1 MTMFPDMMAQKGL
14 ILKEWL
20 FVAANGDIFGDVG
33 PEYVWT
39 KPPGANFLYFFI
51 QNGGS
56 AGGSGFTRASG
67 VAGGGGGGGGGGAS
81 AWFITPSIF
90 LPGQLLIRPSRGGV
104 GGGTKA
110 PTNGGITLLSQPST
124 TRITITLSTGTFG
137 GDGSGVAGG
146 TGGAGNNV
154 ATQLTDSPFFFNSIF
169 QSCPSGV
176 GLAGGNGGMGG
187 GSSAQSGVIGNMLF
201 GSGGGGGAGISTG
214 DASTFAGNGGV
225 PRASGL
231 GTNFFITPL
240 APGGG
245 SVGDPGEH
253 GTTYWG
259 QTMFPMGATGGAGAR
274 AGGTVAGGRGG
285 DGGWGCGGGGGG
297 AGTTGG
303 AGGNGGPGFVYILA
317 W

>member
-20 FVAANGDIFGDVG
+20 FVGGTGNISGDDG

-56 AGGSGFTRASG
+56 AGGTGFTRASG
-67 VAGGGGGGGGGGAS
+67 VNGGGGSGGGGGGS

-90 LPGQLLIRPSRGGV
+90 LPNQLLIRPSRGGI
-104 GGGTKA
+104 GGGSKA
-110 PTNGGITLLSQPST
+110 PTNGRITLLSQPSST
-124 TRITITLSTGTFG
+124 VLFTALSTGTFG
-137 GDGSGVAGG
+137 GDGSGAAGG

-154 ATQLTDSPFFFNSIF
+154 STQLTGSPFFFNSIF
-169 QSCPSGV
+169 QSCPSGL
-176 GLAGGNGGMGG
+176 GLAGGNGGFNVTA
-187 GSSAQSGVIGNMLF
+187 AQNGTIGNNLF
-201 GSGGGGGAGISTG
+201 GAGGGGGGGVNTS
-214 DASTFAGNGGV
+214 DASTVAGNGGV
-225 PRASGL
+225 PRASGAN
-231 GTNFFITPL
+231 TDFFNTPL
-240 APGGG
+240 APTSG
-245 SVGDPGEH
+245 SSGEPGEH

-285 DGGWGCGGGGGG
+285 GGGWGCGGGGGG